1 MNMLQ
6 FIFLS
11 LRLDGFTS
19 WSWEVVFVPLWIV
32 LCLSLVGVL
41 YTIIFAGILLR
52 TPQVNAEQ
60 RRSWFNSALAY
71 TFLVV
76 PILVF
81 QVSLFYTFNIICGVL
96 TKYGG
101 LPEFHSGHPGL
112 NFSRSTLERSSGTF
126 FDTGVEKTLD
136 VIVICR
142 NH

>member
-1 MNMLQ
+1 M
-6 FIFLS
+6 
-11 LRLDGFTS
+11 
-19 WSWEVVFVPLWIV
+19 PLWIV

-81 QVSLFYTFNIICGVL
+81 QVSLFYVFNIIYGVL
-96 TKYGG
+96 TKYGVLQG
-101 LPEFHSGHPGL
+101 FHSGRHITVCL
-112 NFSRSTLERSSGTF
+112 WFSHSIAAG
-126 FDTGVEKTLD
+126 
-136 VIVICR
+136 
-142 NH
+142 

>member
-1 MNMLQ
+1 M
-6 FIFLS
+6 
-11 LRLDGFTS
+11 
-19 WSWEVVFVPLWIV
+19 FVPLWIV

-81 QVSLFYTFNIICGVL
+81 QVSLLL
-96 TKYGG
+96 T
-101 LPEFHSGHPGL
+101 LLSLLLSGHL
-112 NFSRSTLERSSGTF
+112 ILFVMF
-126 FDTGVEKTLD
+126 
-136 VIVICR
+136 
-142 NH
+142 